1 MFDVGFS
8 ELLVIGVV
16 ALIVIGP
23 ERLPAVA
30 RTAGVLL
37 GRLQRYV
44 NGVKADINREIQ
56 LDELKK
62 LQQQMAEQARSME
75 TTLSSEVKAVEAAL
89 QEPQPQAAAPATEV
103 AAVASLQELDA
114 PFVPISGGSIAAAEP
129 GSVQAPQETGVVS
142 VQQLELGLAPR
153 EERQGKA

>member
-8 ELLVIGVV
+8 ELVVIGVV

-37 GRLQRYV
+37 ARLQRYV

-62 LQQQMAEQARSME
+62 LQEQMSQQASEIKSSVSAEMQ
-75 TTLSSEVKAVEAAL
+75 AVE
-89 QEPQPQAAAPATEV
+89 
-103 AAVASLQELDA
+103 ASLQELEQPFA
-114 PFVPISGGSIAAAEP
+114 PASGAGAAAAVEAPAPEPIAAATAVP
-129 GSVQAPQETGVVS
+129 PPLATAETP
-142 VQQLELGLAPR
+142 VQQLELGLGSGEDR
-153 EERQGKA
+153 GGKT

>member
-8 ELLVIGVV
+8 ELVVIGVV

-37 GRLQRYV
+37 ARLQRYV

-62 LQQQMAEQARSME
+62 LQENLAEQTRAIEASVNAEMQAVE
-75 TTLSSEVKAVEAAL
+75 TSVSSEMQAVEA
-89 QEPQPQAAAPATEV
+89 T
-103 AAVASLQELDA
+103 LQELHQPYVA
-114 PFVPISGGSIAAAEP
+114 PPVAEAAPPAAETP
-129 GSVQAPQETGVVS
+129 T
-142 VQQLELGLAPR
+142 QQMELGLGPAPH
-153 EERQGKA
+153 KNI

>member
-16 ALIVIGP
+16 ALVVIGP
-23 ERLPAVA
+23 ERLPGVA

-62 LQQQMAEQARSME
+62 LQEQMAEQARSME
-75 TTLSSEVKAVEAAL
+75 TVVSAEMKAVE
-89 QEPQPQAAAPATEV
+89 T
-103 AAVASLQELDA
+103 SLQELEQPVA
-114 PFVPISGGSIAAAEP
+114 TTSAVAAEALAQ
-129 GSVQAPQETGVVS
+129 GSAAPAVPSSGAGFSAEPPALVQDAEEPATMQ
-142 VQQLELGLAPR
+142 QQLELGLHAT
-153 EERQGKA
+153 EHKIGKG